1 VTGLVAAVAA
11 ISFLELSISPPAQLT
26 KVGVLE
32 EYRLLSA
39 APRGVVAEYPM
50 NAAGE
55 DRNSLYVFAQ
65 RFHRRPLLNGAP
77 AGTFPE
83 AIRQVVTDPS
93 EPGVA
98 GGLATLGVTAV
109 IARPG
114 IYPYPTG
121 PLRIRESLGRG
132 YELLGRAAAGPA
144 VWKVVARPSP
154 LAVFTEGFSFS
165 ERVPGRT
172 LSRWMVSSPAI
183 IEIVAPKAGRYL
195 ARFAVESFER
205 PRRLVIRGGAGSW
218 AVEVPVEGRELT
230 IPIDLP
236 PGRSRLLLT
245 TAPGPTPVGTT
256 DPRSLSILMSNW
268 LFEERAYDAPLALT
282 PLPDA
287 APR

>member
-1 VTGLVAAVAA
+1 
-11 ISFLELSISPPAQLT
+11 
-26 KVGVLE
+26 
-32 EYRLLSA
+32 
-39 APRGVVAEYPM
+39 
-50 NAAGE
+50 
-55 DRNSLYVFAQ
+55 
-65 RFHRRPLLNGAP
+65 
-77 AGTFPE
+77 
-83 AIRQVVTDPS
+83 
-93 EPGVA
+93 VA

-154 LAVFTEGFSFS
+154 LAVFTDGFSFS
-165 ERVPGRT
+165 ERLPGRS
-172 LSRWMVSSPAI
+172 LSRWMDSSHGI

-195 ARFAVESFER
+195 ARFAVESFKR
-205 PRRLVIRGGAGSW
+205 PRRLVIRGDAGSW
-218 AVEVPVEGRELT
+218 AVEIPVESRDLT

-236 PGRSRLLLT
+236 SGRSRLLLT